1 MSLLSNRVKAL
12 KADGG
17 FIENAAQ
24 KLGKESEGT
33 NLLTEI
39 YQNLRKLRQIV
50 IMPPEENDA

>member
-1 MSLLSNRVKAL
+1 MKAL

-24 KLGKESEGT
+24 KVGKESEGT
-33 NLLTEI
+33 KLLTEI
-39 YQNLRKLRQIV
+39 YQNLWKLRQIV

>member
-1 MSLLSNRVKAL
+1 MKAL

-24 KLGKESEGT
+24 KFGKESEGT
-33 NLLTEI
+33 KLLTEI